1 MRNWNDFFIGLR
13 KILICA
19 ICVALAA
26 FIMYLSIVLDWG
38 ETIIG
43 LSYLLFIIVISSTPI
58 IYDNV

>member
-19 ICVALAA
+19 CCVALSA

-43 LSYLLFIIVISSTPI
+43 LSYLFFIITVSSTPI

>member
-1 MRNWNDFFIGLR
+1 MRNWHDFFVGLR

-19 ICVALAA
+19 CCIA
-26 FIMYLSIVLDWG
+26 FASLIMYLSIILDWG

-43 LSYLLFIIVISSTPI
+43 LSYLFFIITISATPI